1 MAARIGN
8 IVTYPNPATDLV
20 TLEFDN
26 HKNQVVKF
34 DLIDNNG
41 VKVEQYITTSNS
53 LEIDLRKYPS
63 GVYYISFDA
72 TDNKAGCLTQEK
84 QKHILK

>member
-1 MAARIGN
+1 MSI
-8 IVTYPNPATDLV
+8 

-26 HKNQVVKF
+26 HKSQVVKF

-53 LEIDLRKYPS
+53 LEIDLEKYPS
-63 GVYYISFDA
+63 GIYYISFDA
-72 TDNKAGCLTQEK
+72 TNNTEGCLTQEK
-84 QKHILK
+84 HVDQVLQASK